1 MKTIPVIEVLAGGEL
16 TRRCR
21 NCFFRGE
28 AERRRT
34 LLRRQIMKK
43 KLLRFAALMIALAFV
58 FAGTACRGGDVVV
71 DIGHDTPAPTTK
83 PTTAPTSEPTPEP
96 TAEPTPEPTPAPVH
110 ATLMFVGDLMCLSSQ
125 QRGAKQQAGGSGYDF
140 SPSFAYVR
148 EVFNNADCVIG
159 NLETSLSHSWPYAT
173 EQRNIGGMPNC
184 NGPKQYLG
192 ALKFAGFDALVLAN
206 NHCCDAGVQGIIETT
221 QAVEEYGFPYTG
233 LFREKDAQ
241 RFVILDVKGIK
252 VGLLSYA
259 EFYNS
264 KDKAVREAGCE
275 YMINTYSKERIAED
289 IAAARAA
296 GAELIVAYNHWG
308 AEHTHQPTP
317 KVVTHAQEMADAGVD
332 IIIGSHS
339 HAVQP
344 VVWLTAADGRQ
355 VLCAYSMGNFVS
367 SMGRS
372 TANDT
377 FIAEIGIVREGGS
390 VRVESEKYHPCR
402 VFPQLKGYWY
412 VVVPTNVTIVNSIIP
427 QLKAAEERIT
437 AIVNPEGR

>member
-71 DIGHDTPAPTTK
+71 DIGHDTPAPTAK
-83 PTTAPTSEPTPEP
+83 PTTSPTAEPTPEP
-96 TAEPTPEPTPAPVH
+96 TAEPTPAPTPAPVH

-402 VFPQLKGYWY
+402 VFPQLEGYWY
-412 VVVPTNVTIVNSIIP
+412 VVVPTNVTLVRSIIP

>member
-71 DIGHDTPAPTTK
+71 DIGHDTPAPTAK
-83 PTTAPTSEPTPEP
+83 PTTSPTAEPTPEP

-437 AIVNPEGR
+437 AIVNPE

>member
-1 MKTIPVIEVLAGGEL
+1 
-16 TRRCR
+16 
-21 NCFFRGE
+21 
-28 AERRRT
+28 
-34 LLRRQIMKK
+34 
-43 KLLRFAALMIALAFV
+43 
-58 FAGTACRGGDVVV
+58 
-71 DIGHDTPAPTTK
+71 
-83 PTTAPTSEPTPEP
+83 
-96 TAEPTPEPTPAPVH
+96 
-110 ATLMFVGDLMCLSSQ
+110 
-125 QRGAKQQAGGSGYDF
+125 
-140 SPSFAYVR
+140 
-148 EVFNNADCVIG
+148 
-159 NLETSLSHSWPYAT
+159 
-173 EQRNIGGMPNC
+173 MPNC

-402 VFPQLKGYWY
+402 VFPQLEGYWY
-412 VVVPTNVTIVNSIIP
+412 VVVPTNVTLVRSIIP

>member
-34 LLRRQIMKK
+34 LLRRHIMKK

-71 DIGHDTPAPTTK
+71 DIGHDTPAPTAK
-83 PTTAPTSEPTPEP
+83 PTTSPTAEPTPEP

>member
-71 DIGHDTPAPTTK
+71 DIGHDTPAPTAK
-83 PTTAPTSEPTPEP
+83 PTTSPTAEPTPEP
-96 TAEPTPEPTPAPVH
+96 TAEPTPAPTPAPVH

-412 VVVPTNVTIVNSIIP
+412 VVVPTNVTLVNSIIP

>member
-34 LLRRQIMKK
+34 LLRRHIMKK

-58 FAGTACRGGDVVV
+58 FTGTACRGDDVVV
-71 DIGHDTPAPTTK
+71 DIGHDTPAPTAK
-83 PTTAPTSEPTPEP
+83 PTTSPTAEPTPEP

>member
-1 MKTIPVIEVLAGGEL
+1 MKTIPVTEVLTGGEL

-34 LLRRQIMKK
+34 LLRRHIMKK

-71 DIGHDTPAPTTK
+71 DIGHDTPAPTAK
-83 PTTAPTSEPTPEP
+83 PTTAPTAEPTPEP
-96 TAEPTPEPTPAPVH
+96 TSEPTPEPTPAPVH

-412 VVVPTNVTIVNSIIP
+412 VVVPTNVTLVNSIIP

>member
-1 MKTIPVIEVLAGGEL
+1 MKTIPVTEVLAGGEL

-71 DIGHDTPAPTTK
+71 DIGHDTPAPTAK
-83 PTTAPTSEPTPEP
+83 PTTSPTAEPTPEP
-96 TAEPTPEPTPAPVH
+96 TAEPTPAPTPAPVH

-402 VFPQLKGYWY
+402 VFPQLEGYWY
-412 VVVPTNVTIVNSIIP
+412 VVVPTNVTLVRSIIP

>member
-1 MKTIPVIEVLAGGEL
+1 MKTIPVIEVLAGGEV

-71 DIGHDTPAPTTK
+71 DIGHDTPAPTAQ

>member
-71 DIGHDTPAPTTK
+71 DIGHDTPAPTAK
-83 PTTAPTSEPTPEP
+83 PTTSPTAEPTPEP

-241 RFVILDVKGIK
+241 RFAILDVKGIK

>member
-71 DIGHDTPAPTTK
+71 DIGHDTPAPTAK
-83 PTTAPTSEPTPEP
+83 PTTSPTAEPTPEP
-96 TAEPTPEPTPAPVH
+96 TAEPTPAPTPAPVH

-125 QRGAKQQAGGSGYDF
+125 QRCAKQQAGGSGYDF

-402 VFPQLKGYWY
+402 VFPQLEGYWY
-412 VVVPTNVTIVNSIIP
+412 VVVPTNVTLVRSIIP

>member
-34 LLRRQIMKK
+34 LLRRHIMKK

-71 DIGHDTPAPTTK
+71 DIGHDTPAPTAK
-83 PTTAPTSEPTPEP
+83 PTTSPTAEPTPEP
-96 TAEPTPEPTPAPVH
+96 TAEPTPAPTPAPVH

-402 VFPQLKGYWY
+402 VFPQLEGYWY
-412 VVVPTNVTIVNSIIP
+412 VVVPTNVTLVRSIIP

>member
-71 DIGHDTPAPTTK
+71 DIGHDTPAPTAQ
-83 PTTAPTSEPTPEP
+83 PTTSPTAEPTPEP

-233 LFREKDAQ
+233 LFRENDAQ

>member
-1 MKTIPVIEVLAGGEL
+1 MKTIPVTEVLTGGEL

-34 LLRRQIMKK
+34 LLRRHIMKK

-71 DIGHDTPAPTTK
+71 DIGHDTPAPTAK
-83 PTTAPTSEPTPEP
+83 PTTSPTVEPTPEP

>member
-34 LLRRQIMKK
+34 LLRRHIMKK
-43 KLLRFAALMIALAFV
+43 KLLRFAALMIAMAFV
-58 FAGTACRGGDVVV
+58 FAGTACRGDDVVV
-71 DIGHDTPAPTTK
+71 DIGHDTPAPTAK
-83 PTTAPTSEPTPEP
+83 PTTSPTAEPTPEP

-402 VFPQLKGYWY
+402 VFPQLEGYWY
-412 VVVPTNVTIVNSIIP
+412 VVVPTNVTLVRSIIP

>member
-1 MKTIPVIEVLAGGEL
+1 MKDIPVIEVLTGGEL

-58 FAGTACRGGDVVV
+58 FTGTACRGGDVVV
-71 DIGHDTPAPTTK
+71 DIGHDTPAPTAK
-83 PTTAPTSEPTPEP
+83 PTTSPTAEPTPEP

>member
-412 VVVPTNVTIVNSIIP
+412 VVVPTNVTIVNNIIP

>member
-71 DIGHDTPAPTTK
+71 DIGHDTPAPTAK
-83 PTTAPTSEPTPEP
+83 PTTSPTAEPTPEP
-96 TAEPTPEPTPAPVH
+96 TAEPTPAPTPAPVH

-412 VVVPTNVTIVNSIIP
+412 VVVPTNVTIVESIIP

>member
-1 MKTIPVIEVLAGGEL
+1 
-16 TRRCR
+16 
-21 NCFFRGE
+21 
-28 AERRRT
+28 
-34 LLRRQIMKK
+34 
-43 KLLRFAALMIALAFV
+43 
-58 FAGTACRGGDVVV
+58 
-71 DIGHDTPAPTTK
+71 
-83 PTTAPTSEPTPEP
+83 
-96 TAEPTPEPTPAPVH
+96 
-110 ATLMFVGDLMCLSSQ
+110 MFVGDLMCLSSQ
-125 QRGAKQQAGGSGYDF
+125 QRGAKQQAGGGGYDF

-377 FIAEIGIVREGGS
+377 FIAEIGIVREGGR

-412 VVVPTNVTIVNSIIP
+412 VVVPTNVTIVTSIIP
-427 QLKAAEERIT
+427 QLEAAEERIT

>member
-83 PTTAPTSEPTPEP
+83 PTTSPTAEPTPEP

-289 IAAARAA
+289 IAAVRAA

>member
-71 DIGHDTPAPTTK
+71 DIGHDTPAPTAQLTTS
-83 PTTAPTSEPTPEP
+83 PTAEPTPEP

>member
-83 PTTAPTSEPTPEP
+83 PTTLPTAEPTPEP

-173 EQRNIGGMPNC
+173 EQLNIDGMPNC

-296 GAELIVAYNHWG
+296 GAELVVAYNHWG

-402 VFPQLKGYWY
+402 VFPQLEGYWY
-412 VVVPTNVTIVNSIIP
+412 VVVPTNVTLVRSIIP

>member
-58 FAGTACRGGDVVV
+58 FTGTACRGGDVVV
-71 DIGHDTPAPTTK
+71 DIGHDTPAPTAK
-83 PTTAPTSEPTPEP
+83 PTTSPTAEPTPEP

>member
-1 MKTIPVIEVLAGGEL
+1 MKTIPVTEVLTGGEL

-71 DIGHDTPAPTTK
+71 DIGHDTPAPTAK
-83 PTTAPTSEPTPEP
+83 PTTSPTAEPIPEP
-96 TAEPTPEPTPAPVH
+96 TAEPTPAPTPAPVH

-241 RFVILDVKGIK
+241 RFVILDVKGVK

>member
-1 MKTIPVIEVLAGGEL
+1 MKTIPVTEVLTGGEL

-21 NCFFRGE
+21 KLFFRGE

-34 LLRRQIMKK
+34 LLRRHIMKK

-71 DIGHDTPAPTTK
+71 DIGHDTPAPTAK
-83 PTTAPTSEPTPEP
+83 PTTLPTAEPTPEP

>member
-71 DIGHDTPAPTTK
+71 DIGHDTPAPTAQ

>member
-58 FAGTACRGGDVVV
+58 FAGTACRGNDVVV
-71 DIGHDTPAPTTK
+71 DIGHDTPAPTAQ
-83 PTTAPTSEPTPEP
+83 PTTLPTAEPTPEP

-377 FIAEIGIVREGGS
+377 FIAEVGIVREGGS

-412 VVVPTNVTIVNSIIP
+412 VVVPTNVTIVNNIIP

>member
-1 MKTIPVIEVLAGGEL
+1 MKTIPVTEVLTGGEL

-34 LLRRQIMKK
+34 LLRRHIMKK

-71 DIGHDTPAPTTK
+71 DIGHDTPAPTAK
-83 PTTAPTSEPTPEP
+83 PTTAPTAEPTPEP
-96 TAEPTPEPTPAPVH
+96 TSEPTPEPTPAPVH

-412 VVVPTNVTIVNSIIP
+412 VVVPTNVTIVESIIP

>member
-1 MKTIPVIEVLAGGEL
+1 MKTIPVTEVLAGGEL

-34 LLRRQIMKK
+34 LLRRHIMKK

-71 DIGHDTPAPTTK
+71 DIGHDTPAPTAK
-83 PTTAPTSEPTPEP
+83 PTTSPTAEPTPEP
-96 TAEPTPEPTPAPVH
+96 TAEPTPAPTPGPVH

>member
-71 DIGHDTPAPTTK
+71 DIGHDTPAPTAK
-83 PTTAPTSEPTPEP
+83 PTTLPTAEPTPEP

>member
-71 DIGHDTPAPTTK
+71 DIGHDTPAPTAK
-83 PTTAPTSEPTPEP
+83 PTTSPTAELTPEP
-96 TAEPTPEPTPAPVH
+96 TAEPTPAPTPAPVH

-402 VFPQLKGYWY
+402 VFPQLEGYWY
-412 VVVPTNVTIVNSIIP
+412 VVVPTNVTLVRSIIP

>member
-402 VFPQLKGYWY
+402 VFPQLEGYWY
-412 VVVPTNVTIVNSIIP
+412 VVVPTNVTLVRSIIP

>member
-83 PTTAPTSEPTPEP
+83 PTTSPTAEPTPEP

-377 FIAEIGIVREGGS
+377 FIAEFGIVREGGS

>member
-71 DIGHDTPAPTTK
+71 DIGNDTPAPTAK
-83 PTTAPTSEPTPEP
+83 PTTSPTAEPTPEP
-96 TAEPTPEPTPAPVH
+96 TAEPTPAPTPAPVH

>member
-71 DIGHDTPAPTTK
+71 DIGHDTPAPTAK
-83 PTTAPTSEPTPEP
+83 PTTSPTAEPTPEP
-96 TAEPTPEPTPAPVH
+96 TAEPTPAPTPAPVH

>member
-1 MKTIPVIEVLAGGEL
+1 
-16 TRRCR
+16 
-21 NCFFRGE
+21 
-28 AERRRT
+28 
-34 LLRRQIMKK
+34 MKK

-71 DIGHDTPAPTTK
+71 DIGHDTPAPTAK
-83 PTTAPTSEPTPEP
+83 PTTSPTAEPTPEP

-402 VFPQLKGYWY
+402 VLPQLKGYWY
-412 VVVPTNVTIVNSIIP
+412 VVVPTNVTIVESIIP

>member
-83 PTTAPTSEPTPEP
+83 PTTSPTAEPTPEP